1 MNPRGGGRETT
12 GKGVVMGWMEDQ
24 QELRNR
30 QSLVIYI
37 YIPCLAVSCMN
48 HSLHDKYDLLP
59 SGRRH
64 RMPTVRTQRVVKS
77 CIPSRIKLLNH

>member
-1 MNPRGGGRETT
+1 MY
-12 GKGVVMGWMEDQ
+12 GKGVVIGWMEDQ

-37 YIPCLAVSCMN
+37 YIYIYIPCHAASCMN

-64 RMPTVRTQRVVKS
+64 RMPTVRTQRVMKS